1 VDTFIEGSGGQRFA
15 DGQNNRDLRVGLD
28 ARDQDTAQDTQQ
40 DTQQDSQLDTN
51 PVEALKQNPAD
62 ERYRRIGL
70 RGRETLN
77 RPIPARLAASCNKT
91 GPKPCEGKPFGL
103 PGVEIGEAKRKFR
116 LRSSRPERISSSKQN
131 ER

>member
-1 VDTFIEGSGGQRFA
+1 VDTFIEDNGGRQFA

-28 ARDQDTAQDTQQ
+28 ARDQDTAQDMQQ
-40 DTQQDSQLDTN
+40 DRPFDTN
-51 PVEALKQNPAD
+51 PLEALKQNPAD